1 MMKAQI
7 FFDYVCPFCYLAR
20 TPLHRALQ
28 KAGIQWEECPFEL
41 RRPPTPKVDPMHDA
55 MRLKRWE
62 EVLRP
67 LAQKMGIPMSLPY
80 ISPHPYTTLAFLGY
94 AYARRHQ
101 KGEAYNDKV
110 FETFYVKEKDIG
122 EMDVLLSIAREVG
135 LDPEDFARSLREQEF
150 LSELD
155 ASKAY
160 AVSYG
165 VKNIPSIKI
174 GERMITGLHTEEEYL
189 SLLREAV
196 EEAAPA
202 LTCGPDGCGMPAQKE
217 DTPACGPEGCHLPPR
232 EAPSACGPDGCG
244 TPPPQEETPSC
255 GPDGCSLSPHS

>member
-1 MMKAQI
+1 M
-7 FFDYVCPFCYLAR
+7 
-20 TPLHRALQ
+20 
-28 KAGIQWEECPFEL
+28 
-41 RRPPTPKVDPMHDA
+41 
-55 MRLKRWE
+55 
-62 EVLRP
+62 
-67 LAQKMGIPMSLPY
+67 
-80 ISPHPYTTLAFLGY
+80 
-94 AYARRHQ
+94 
-101 KGEAYNDKV
+101 
-110 FETFYVKEKDIG
+110 
-122 EMDVLLSIAREVG
+122 
-135 LDPEDFARSLREQEF
+135 
-150 LSELD
+150 SELD